1 MSSTM
6 TLERLQVVM
15 EANTKKFNE
24 EIKKVQNQVKA
35 MADSVNKQV
44 SKVKS
49 SINSITKSVVGL
61 FALSKVGQ
69 YIKNSLQSAMQVE
82 ASLQQIARTMG
93 ESTQSFLKWAKTNA
107 LSFNMAQSD
116 ALKFG
121 ATYSNLV
128 SSFLTDTNQ
137 ITGATTELLK
147 ASSIIA
153 SATGR
158 TMDDV
163 MERIRSGLLGNT
175 EAIEDLGVNV
185 NVALLETT
193 EAFKRL
199 ANGKSWNQLSFQTQ
213 QQIRLMAIL
222 EQTSSKFGNEVFQ
235 NTNSSLQQ
243 LVAILKDVALN
254 LGNAFLPIA
263 NVVIPLLSKMAMWLR
278 TVTGYF
284 AAFMQA
290 LFGVKS
296 TIKDAAKSTISL
308 GDSSTALGDSIEAAG
323 TKAKRSVAGFDE
335 VNQLQQ
341 TDASSGSGGTGT
353 AAGGIDLGN
362 IGSFEFEEP
371 DTSKIEAWVTKF
383 KDLFKPLTESWEKV
397 KKALQPIIETVGSAL
412 KWLYDNV
419 LVPFTT
425 WSISDL
431 LPAFFDL
438 LAGALEVLYPILK
451 SFQPSFQWLWDN
463 VLKPIASWTG
473 GVVVQVLEGLG
484 GALAV
489 IGDWMSDNQS
499 IVDSITTSIVGFF
512 LAWKVTEL
520 LAFIQTSGGVIGVLS
535 AIKNA
540 IVGCTVAKLAD
551 KVETITLTAMYAK
564 DFVVSLAT
572 STAALVKQATQWT
585 INTSLKIAN
594 TAAQVA
600 MTAATATWN
609 VICGLATIAT
619 TAFGAAVAFLTS
631 PIGLAI
637 VAIGA
642 IIAVAILLWQN
653 WDEISAWLIEIWE
666 KIKNKAIDIWTRIK
680 TWFSDTWDAIK
691 TNVIQVWSS
700 IKTWLSDTWDSINVL
715 GETLWATL
723 VAVCTEYLEGLKTY
737 ISEVWEGIKLIF
749 SGIIDF
755 ITGVFTG
762 DWERAWEGVKKVF
775 KGIFE
780 TFESIV
786 KTPINAIIGM
796 INKVIDGM
804 NSLSISFP
812 DWIPGVG
819 GKTFGVNIPKIP
831 KLARGGIVDGATNFG
846 NYIAG
851 EAGKEM
857 IVPLENT
864 PFVNKLASALG
875 TAVMQA
881 MMLNNANRCNGG
893 NYEFVFNLGNKT
905 LVRYLM
911 TEFDKE
917 KTRIGKSVINIG

>member
-1 MSSTM
+1 MSSTV
-6 TLERLQVVM
+6 TLEKLQVVM

-24 EIKKVQNQVKA
+24 EIKKVQNQVKS

-49 SINSITKSVVGL
+49 AISSITKSVVGL
-61 FALSKVGQ
+61 FALSKVSK
-69 YIKNSLQSAMQVE
+69 YIQNSLQSAMQVE
-82 ASLQQIARTMG
+82 ASLQQVARTMG

-128 SSFLTDTNQ
+128 GSFLTDTNQ

-222 EQTSSKFGNEVFQ
+222 EQTSSKFGDEVFQ

-263 NVVIPLLSKMAMWLR
+263 NIVIPLLSKMAMWLR

-290 LFGVKS
+290 LFGVKT
-296 TIKDAAKSTISL
+296 TIKDTANSTISL
-308 GDSSTALGDSIEAAG
+308 GNSSTALGDSIEAAG

-341 TDASSGSGGTGT
+341 TDASSGNSGTGT

-397 KKALQPIIETVGSAL
+397 KKALQPIIETVGSVL

-438 LAGALEVLYPILK
+438 LAGALNILSPILEVFVDLGK
-451 SFQPSFQWLWDN
+451 WLWAEF
-463 VLKPIASWTG
+463 LQPIASWTG
-473 GVVVQVLEGLG
+473 GIIVSVLEGLADVLSDIG
-484 GALAV
+484 NWMSEHKGIIETFAIIVGSFALAWGLV
-489 IGDWMSDNQS
+489 SAALA
-499 IVDSITTSIVGFF
+499 ITT
-512 LAWKVTEL
+512 
-520 LAFIQTSGGVIGVLS
+520 FISGIWAGV
-535 AIKNA
+535 
-540 IVGCTVAKLAD
+540 C
-551 KVETITLTAMYAK
+551 Y
-564 DFVVSLAT
+564 
-572 STAALVKQATQWT
+572 
-585 INTSLKIAN
+585 IAS
-594 TAAQVA
+594 V
-600 MTAATATWN
+600 
-609 VICGLATIAT
+609 AT
-619 TAFGAAVAFLTS
+619 TAFGLAMLALTS
-631 PIGLAI
+631 PITLTI
-637 VAIGA
+637 IAIGA
-642 IIAVAILLWQN
+642 IIAIAILLWKN
-653 WDEISAWLIEIWE
+653 WDEVSAWLIKIWE
-666 KIKNKAIDIWTRIK
+666 TIKTKALEMWTRIK
-680 TWFSDTWDAIK
+680 DFLSETWKKIK
-691 TNVIQVWSS
+691 T
-700 IKTWLSDTWDSINVL
+700 T
-715 GETLWATL
+715 
-723 VAVCTEYLEGLKTY
+723 C
-737 ISEVWEGIKLIF
+737 SEVWTSVKEFFNLTWNSIKEIANNVWNSILNTCQIIFNNLKNYMSDIWDGIKQIF
-749 SGIIDF
+749 SGVIDF
-755 ITGVFTG
+755 IVGVFTG

-775 KGIFE
+775 KGIFD

-819 GKTFGVNIPKIP
+819 GQTFGVNIPKIP
-831 KLARGGIVDGATNFG
+831 KLARGGIVDGETNFG

-881 MMLNNANRCNGG
+881 MMLNNANSGNEG
-893 NYEFVFNLGNKT
+893 NYEFVFNFGNKT

-911 TEFDKE
+911 TELDKE
-917 KTRIGKSVINIG
+917 KTRIGKTVINIG

>member
-1 MSSTM
+1 MSSTV
-6 TLERLQVVM
+6 TLETLQVVM

-24 EIKKVQNQVKA
+24 EIKKVQNQVKV
-35 MADSVNKQV
+35 MTDSVNKQV

-49 SINSITKSVVGL
+49 VISSITKSIAGL
-61 FALSKVGQ
+61 YALGKVGQ

-82 ASLQQIARTMG
+82 ASLQQVARTMG

-193 EAFKRL
+193 EAFRRL

-222 EQTSSKFGNEVFQ
+222 EQTSSKFGDEVFQ

-284 AAFMQA
+284 ATFMQA

-296 TIKDAAKSTISL
+296 TIKDTAKSTISL
-308 GDSSTALGDSIEAAG
+308 GNSSTALGDSIEAAG

-341 TDASSGSGGTGT
+341 TDASSGNSGAGI

-412 KWLYDNV
+412 RWFYDNI
-419 LVPFTT
+419 LVPFAM

-431 LPAFFDL
+431 LPVFFDL
-438 LAGALEVLYPILK
+438 LAGALNILSPILEVFVDLGK
-451 SFQPSFQWLWDN
+451 WLW
-463 VLKPIASWTG
+463 VEFLQPIASWTG
-473 GVVVQVLEGLG
+473 GVIVSVLEGLADVLSDIG
-484 GALAV
+484 NWMSEHKGIIETFTIIVGSFALAWGLV
-489 IGDWMSDNQS
+489 SAALA
-499 IVDSITTSIVGFF
+499 ITT
-512 LAWKVTEL
+512 
-520 LAFIQTSGGVIGVLS
+520 FISGIWAGV
-535 AIKNA
+535 
-540 IVGCTVAKLAD
+540 C
-551 KVETITLTAMYAK
+551 Y
-564 DFVVSLAT
+564 
-572 STAALVKQATQWT
+572 
-585 INTSLKIAN
+585 IAS
-594 TAAQVA
+594 V
-600 MTAATATWN
+600 
-609 VICGLATIAT
+609 AT
-619 TAFGAAVAFLTS
+619 TAFGLAMLALTS
-631 PIGLAI
+631 PITLTI
-637 VAIGA
+637 IAIGA
-642 IIAVAILLWQN
+642 IIAIAILLWKN
-653 WDEISAWLIEIWE
+653 WDEVSAWLIKIWE
-666 KIKNKAIDIWTRIK
+666 TIKTKALEIWTRIK
-680 TWFSDTWDAIK
+680 TWFSDTWNAIK
-691 TNVIQVWSS
+691 TKVTEIWTS
-700 IKTWLSDTWDSINVL
+700 IKTWLSDTWDSIKTL
-715 GETLWATL
+715 GEVLWETL
-723 VAVCTEYLEGLKTY
+723 VSVCNEYLEGLKEY
-737 ISEVWEGIKLIF
+737 ISGVWEGIKLIF

-755 ITGVFTG
+755 VVGVFTG

-775 KGIFE
+775 KGIFD
-780 TFESIV
+780 TFETIV

-804 NSLSISFP
+804 NSLSINFP

-881 MMLNNANRCNGG
+881 MMVSQPSGRGGSGTAEVVLNVDGKTFARALIPEFEKENNRTYNAI
-893 NYEFVFNLGNKT
+893 FKL
-905 LVRYLM
+905 
-911 TEFDKE
+911 
-917 KTRIGKSVINIG
+917 S

>member
-1 MSSTM
+1 MSSTV
-6 TLERLQVVM
+6 TLETLQVVM

-35 MADSVNKQV
+35 MTDSVNKQV

-49 SINSITKSVVGL
+49 AISSITKSIAGL
-61 FALSKVGQ
+61 YALGKVGQ

-82 ASLQQIARTMG
+82 ASLQQVARTMG

-185 NVALLETT
+185 DVALLETT

-222 EQTSSKFGNEVFQ
+222 EQTSSKFGDEVFQ

-284 AAFMQA
+284 ATFMQA

-296 TIKDAAKSTISL
+296 TIKDTAKSTISL
-308 GDSSTALGDSIEAAG
+308 GNSSTALGDSIEAAG

-341 TDASSGSGGTGT
+341 TDASSGSDSSGGGAGLGLDNIEYELSEVDGAINAIPVKIQEMVNKIKSTIKNVVDFIAEHKELILAIIAGLVTGVATYLGVMALGGTLGDVIV
-353 AAGGIDLGN
+353 AFQLFPAVVAEACSGVIASIGAVVGGI
-362 IGSFEFEEP
+362 
-371 DTSKIEAWVTKF
+371 
-383 KDLFKPLTESWEKV
+383 SW
-397 KKALQPIIETVGSAL
+397 P
-412 KWLYDNV
+412 
-419 LVPFTT
+419 
-425 WSISDL
+425 
-431 LPAFFDL
+431 
-438 LAGALEVLYPILK
+438 
-451 SFQPSFQWLWDN
+451 
-463 VLKPIASWTG
+463 
-473 GVVVQVLEGLG
+473 
-484 GALAV
+484 
-489 IGDWMSDNQS
+489 
-499 IVDSITTSIVGFF
+499 
-512 LAWKVTEL
+512 
-520 LAFIQTSGGVIGVLS
+520 
-535 AIKNA
+535 
-540 IVGCTVAKLAD
+540 
-551 KVETITLTAMYAK
+551 
-564 DFVVSLAT
+564 
-572 STAALVKQATQWT
+572 
-585 INTSLKIAN
+585 
-594 TAAQVA
+594 
-600 MTAATATWN
+600 
-609 VICGLATIAT
+609 
-619 TAFGAAVAFLTS
+619 AVA
-631 PIGLAI
+631 IAAI
-637 VAIGA
+637 VATIVAAFVYLWQTSAQFRQSLIDGWNALIGALTPYIDAFIGLLKLIVDFIATLLTPVIILIWEVAKTVVDNVVRIVMAFWKNVLAPFVKFFGECAKMIIDGLAEIWASWKPTIEKIGA
-642 IIAVAILLWQN
+642 ILILI
-653 WDEISAWLIEIWE
+653 WDTCLKPVIDWLGTVFIQSFENARSYIEPI
-666 KIKNKAIDIWTRIK
+666 
-680 TWFSDTWDAIK
+680 
-691 TNVIQVWSS
+691 
-700 IKTWLSDTWDSINVL
+700 
-715 GETLWATL
+715 
-723 VAVCTEYLEGLKTY
+723 LESLKTMFQG
-737 ISEVWEGIKLIF
+737 VV
-749 SGIIDF
+749 DF
-755 ITGVFTG
+755 IVGVFTG
-762 DWERAWEGVKKVF
+762 NWQKALEGLYNIFSTIINNIVNS
-775 KGIFE
+775 FE
-780 TFESIV
+780 TG
-786 KTPINAIIGM
+786 INWIISLVNSAVSGINTLIDG
-796 INKVIDGM
+796 INK
-804 NSLSISFP
+804 
-812 DWIPGVG
+812 IP
-819 GKTFGVNIPKIP
+819 GVNIPTIGSIP
-831 KLARGGIVDGATNFG
+831 KVSLPRLARGGIVDGETNFG

-881 MMLNNANRCNGG
+881 MMVSQPSGRGGSGTAEVVLNVDGKTFARALIPEFEKENNRTYNAI
-893 NYEFVFNLGNKT
+893 FKLA
-905 LVRYLM
+905 
-911 TEFDKE
+911 
-917 KTRIGKSVINIG
+917 

>member
-1 MSSTM
+1 MSSTV
-6 TLERLQVVM
+6 TLETLQVVM

-35 MADSVNKQV
+35 MTDSVNKQV

-49 SINSITKSVVGL
+49 AISSITKSIAGL
-61 FALSKVGQ
+61 YALGKVGQ

-82 ASLQQIARTMG
+82 ASLQQVARTMG

-290 LFGVKS
+290 LFGVKT

-308 GDSSTALGDSIEAAG
+308 GNSSTALGDSIEAAG

-341 TDASSGSGGTGT
+341 TDALSGSDSSGGGAGLGLDNIEYELSEVDGAINAIPVKIQEMVNKIKSTIKNVVDFIAEHKELILAIIAGLVAGVATYLGVMALGGTLGDVIV
-353 AAGGIDLGN
+353 AFQLFPAVVAEACSGVIASIGAVVGGI
-362 IGSFEFEEP
+362 
-371 DTSKIEAWVTKF
+371 
-383 KDLFKPLTESWEKV
+383 SW
-397 KKALQPIIETVGSAL
+397 
-412 KWLYDNV
+412 
-419 LVPFTT
+419 
-425 WSISDL
+425 
-431 LPAFFDL
+431 PA
-438 LAGALEVLYPILK
+438 V
-451 SFQPSFQWLWDN
+451 
-463 VLKPIASWTG
+463 
-473 GVVVQVLEGLG
+473 
-484 GALAV
+484 
-489 IGDWMSDNQS
+489 
-499 IVDSITTSIVGFF
+499 
-512 LAWKVTEL
+512 
-520 LAFIQTSGGVIGVLS
+520 
-535 AIKNA
+535 AI
-540 IVGCTVAKLAD
+540 
-551 KVETITLTAMYAK
+551 
-564 DFVVSLAT
+564 
-572 STAALVKQATQWT
+572 AALVAIVVGAFIYLWQ
-585 INTSLKIAN
+585 TSDEFRQSLIDGWKTLIDALSPYFEAIKGAFSLIADVI
-594 TAAQVA
+594 TTVLTPIIVLIWEIAKTVVD
-600 MTAATATWN
+600 N
-609 VICGLATIAT
+609 VVRVVMAFWKDVLAPFVKFFGECARMIIDGLADIWRHWKPT
-619 TAFGAAVAFLTS
+619 VEK
-631 PIGLAI
+631 IGD
-637 VAIGA
+637 
-642 IIAVAILLWQN
+642 ILL
-653 WDEISAWLIEIWE
+653 LIWE
-666 KIKNKAIDIWTRIK
+666 TCLKPVVDWLGTTFIQAFENVK
-680 TWFSDTWDAIK
+680 TYIEP
-691 TNVIQVWSS
+691 I
-700 IKTWLSDTWDSINVL
+700 
-715 GETLWATL
+715 
-723 VAVCTEYLEGLKTY
+723 LEGLKT
-737 ISEVWEGIKLIF
+737 IF
-749 SGIIDF
+749 QGLIDF
-755 ITGVFTG
+755 IVGVFTG

-775 KGIFE
+775 KGIFD

-819 GKTFGVNIPKIP
+819 GQTFGVNIPKIP

-881 MMLNNANRCNGG
+881 MILNQPSGRGGSGTAEVVLNVDGKTFARALIPEFEKENNRTYNAI
-893 NYEFVFNLGNKT
+893 FKLA
-905 LVRYLM
+905 
-911 TEFDKE
+911 
-917 KTRIGKSVINIG
+917 

>member
-1 MSSTM
+1 MSSTV
-6 TLERLQVVM
+6 TLETLQVVM

-24 EIKKVQNQVKA
+24 EIKKVQNQVKT
-35 MADSVNKQV
+35 MTDSVNKQV

-49 SINSITKSVVGL
+49 VISSITKSIAGL
-61 FALSKVGQ
+61 YALGKVGQ

-82 ASLQQIARTMG
+82 ASLQQVARTMG

-290 LFGVKS
+290 LFGVKT

-308 GDSSTALGDSIEAAG
+308 GNSSTALGDSIEAAG

-341 TDASSGSGGTGT
+341 TDASSGSDSSSGGAGLGLDNIGYELSEVDGAINTIPVKIQEMVNKIKSSIKSLVNFVKENKEIIIAVLSVLAAAIATFIGINAIGGVGALGT
-353 AAGGIDLGN
+353 AFG
-362 IGSFEFEEP
+362 
-371 DTSKIEAWVTKF
+371 
-383 KDLFKPLTESWEKV
+383 
-397 KKALQPIIETVGSAL
+397 
-412 KWLYDNV
+412 
-419 LVPFTT
+419 
-425 WSISDL
+425 L
-431 LPAFFDL
+431 LPLYAAEAC
-438 LAGALEVLYPILK
+438 AGV
-451 SFQPSFQWLWDN
+451 
-463 VLKPIASWTG
+463 IA
-473 GVVVQVLEGLG
+473 
-484 GALAV
+484 
-489 IGDWMSDNQS
+489 
-499 IVDSITTSIVGFF
+499 SITTV
-512 LAWKVTEL
+512 A
-520 LAFIQTSGGVIGVLS
+520 S
-535 AIKNA
+535 AI
-540 IVGCTVAKLAD
+540 ISPVTGVAL
-551 KVETITLTAMYAK
+551 L
-564 DFVVSLAT
+564 
-572 STAALVKQATQWT
+572 
-585 INTSLKIAN
+585 
-594 TAAQVA
+594 
-600 MTAATATWN
+600 
-609 VICGLATIAT
+609 
-619 TAFGAAVAFLTS
+619 
-631 PIGLAI
+631 IG
-637 VAIGA
+637 
-642 IIAVAILLWQN
+642 
-653 WDEISAWLIEIWE
+653 
-666 KIKNKAIDIWTRIK
+666 
-680 TWFSDTWDAIK
+680 
-691 TNVIQVWSS
+691 
-700 IKTWLSDTWDSINVL
+700 
-715 GETLWATL
+715 TL
-723 VAVCTEYLEGLKTY
+723 VAAFVYLWQTSDKFRQSLIDGWNALISALSPYFDAIQGALQLIADVIITVLTPVVLLIWEVAKTVVDNVVRVVMSFWTNVLAPFVKFFGECVKIIINGLSEIWSHWKPTIEKIGAVLLLIWDTCLKPVVDWLGTVFIQSFEYARNYIEPILESLKTMFQG
-737 ISEVWEGIKLIF
+737 VV
-749 SGIIDF
+749 DF
-755 ITGVFTG
+755 IVGVFTG
-762 DWERAWEGVKKVF
+762 NWQKALEGLYNIFSTIINNIVNS
-775 KGIFE
+775 FE
-780 TFESIV
+780 TG
-786 KTPINAIIGM
+786 INWIISLVNSAVSGINTLIDG
-796 INKVIDGM
+796 INK
-804 NSLSISFP
+804 
-812 DWIPGVG
+812 IP
-819 GKTFGVNIPKIP
+819 GVNIPTIGSIP
-831 KLARGGIVDGATNFG
+831 KVSLPRLARGGIVDGETNFG

-881 MMLNNANRCNGG
+881 MMVSQSSNSSNESYELVINMDGKTMARALFPALNKENA
-893 NYEFVFNLGNKT
+893 
-905 LVRYLM
+905 
-911 TEFDKE
+911 
-917 KTRIGKSVINIG
+917 RIGNTVIKIG